1 MWEPIPLRRRPG
13 AEVAYSFSVNSR
25 ELGSSREGEKFQYV
39 LSRVQTVMDK
49 NKSKQIGEE

>member
-13 AEVAYSFSVNSR
+13 AEVAYSFSVKSR
-25 ELGSSREGEKFQYV
+25 ALESSREGEKFQYV